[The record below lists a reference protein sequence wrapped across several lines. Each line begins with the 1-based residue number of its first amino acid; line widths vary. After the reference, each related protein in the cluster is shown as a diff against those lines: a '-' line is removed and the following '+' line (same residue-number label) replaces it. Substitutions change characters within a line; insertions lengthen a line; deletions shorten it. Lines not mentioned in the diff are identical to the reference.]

1 MPWWREKIYYRRIFY
16 VLLAVFAAFLVY
28 LVRGIL
34 PAFLLA
40 GVLVYL
46 LNPLVDAVEKKGT
59 RRVPAILLVYL
70 AAVTIAAA
78 LVLYVA
84 PRMVEQLNSL
94 ARAIPVYTEQAQ
106 ALGADI
112 EERYTRAGLP
122 GEMKEIIDHQFNRME
137 KELLTIAER
146 AAAGIMGLVGHLFNI
161 FLAPILAFYLLKDLG
176 HFKSEF
182 TRLLPVRWRMDALE
196 LLHDI
201 NRVLR
206 SYIQGYLLVC
216 VIVGVVTGLTLA
228 FLGVDFALTLG
239 IFAGLTELIPY
250 FGPVIGAVPAV
261 SLALLE
267 SKWLALKVVLVFLVI
282 HQLEGNILSPKILG
296 DRVGLHPLAV
306 IVFLLAGGKLYGLAG
321 MLLAVPTAAVLK
333 IFISF
338 AWRKLSHVSQN

>member
-1 MPWWREKIYYRRIFY
+1 MPWWREKKYYRRIFY
-16 VLLAVFAAFLVY
+16 ALLGALIALLIY
-28 LVRGIL
+28 LVRGLL

-46 LNPLVDAVEKKGT
+46 LSPLVDAVERKGT
-59 RRVPAILLVYL
+59 RRVTAILLVYL
-70 AAVTIAAA
+70 AAVIVAAA
-78 LVLYVA
+78 VALYGA
-84 PRMVEQLNSL
+84 PRMVGQLNSL
-94 ARAIPVYTEQAQ
+94 AKAIPVYTTQAQ
-106 ALGADI
+106 VLSSDI
-112 EERYTRAGLP
+112 EKRYAGAGLP
-122 GEMKEIIDHQFNRME
+122 REMKEIIDHRINRVE
-137 KELLTIAER
+137 KELLSMAER

-196 LLHDI
+196 LISDV

-216 VIVGVVTGLTLA
+216 VIVGIVTGLTLA
-228 FLGVDFALTLG
+228 VLGVDFALTLG

-250 FGPVIGAVPAV
+250 FGPVIGAVPAL

-267 SKWLALKVVLVFLVI
+267 SKWLALKVLLAFLII

-306 IVFLLAGGKLYGLAG
+306 IVFLLAGGKLYGLTG
-321 MLLAVPTAAVLK
+321 MLLAVPAAAVLK

-338 AWRKLSHVSQN
+338 AWRKLSSVS